1 MDYTHRLVE
10 GLLLFIRT
18 PFLWGEKINPSLK
31 QIITSQLVPFVTQFA
46 LCTKS
51 LISYL
56 LEK

>member
-1 MDYTHRLVE
+1 MLVE